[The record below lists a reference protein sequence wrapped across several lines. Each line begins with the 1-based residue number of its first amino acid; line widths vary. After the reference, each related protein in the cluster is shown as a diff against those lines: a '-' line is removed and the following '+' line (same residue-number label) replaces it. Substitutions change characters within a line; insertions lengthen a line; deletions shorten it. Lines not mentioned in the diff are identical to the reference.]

1 MVSGKR
7 TRLALL
13 VLVLAVAAAA
23 GAVGYL
29 RWSATAPTGVAIING
44 DTGKTG
50 ATIVKALQD
59 SGSREWT
66 EVDSA
71 STDDY
76 AVIVTLPTDLSD
88 SIASLATDKPHKA
101 QVEVTSNDNADANL
115 VNEAVNEVTK
125 KIGASGLDTLF
136 ASMNSA
142 RGQVSQVALT
152 ANILGAGVQAA
163 ADGASQFTGSADEMR
178 SFLEQAKTGASQLT
192 SGIDSLN
199 TTLNAATL
207 QANQLAAT
215 LDSTGVT
222 IGQVTSTAS
231 QLSNGLNIVL
241 PVLRGLPFA
250 ADPQLAAVITQLEG
264 LQNIANQ
271 ANDQLS
277 GFAALTGTAVTPDTQ
292 VGQLLR
298 DAASRLGDA
307 GSQLNQGADLAKS
320 IPGIAD
326 TAGAQLTTAIAT
338 LTSGV
343 TQLQA
348 VTTTLGNQA
357 NQALDTLPQRTVGQQ
372 SQIATMLADPVDI
385 VRK

>member
-7 TRLALL
+7 TRLVLL
-13 VLVLAVAAAA
+13 VLVAAVAVAA

-29 RWSATAPTGVAIING
+29 RWSVNAPTAVAIIDA

-59 SGSREWT
+59 SGTRDWT
-66 EVDSA
+66 EVEEA
-71 STDDY
+71 STGDY
-76 AVIVTLPTDLSD
+76 AVIVTLPADLSD

-101 QVEVTSNDNADANL
+101 QVTVTTNDNADPNL

-125 KIGASGLDTLF
+125 KISASSLDTLF

-163 ADGASQFTGSADEMR
+163 ADGASQFTGSADDML
-178 SFLEQAKTGASQLT
+178 SFLEQAKTGAAQLT
-192 SGIDSLN
+192 SGIESLN
-199 TTLNAATL
+199 STLNAATS

-222 IGQVTSTAS
+222 FGQVTSTAS

-250 ADPQLAAVITQLEG
+250 ADPQLASVITQLEG
-264 LQNIANQ
+264 LQSIANQ
-271 ANDQLS
+271 ASDQLS
-277 GFAALTGTAVTPDTQ
+277 GFAALTGTTITPDTQ
-292 VGQLLR
+292 IGQLLR
-298 DAASRLGDA
+298 DAGSRLGDA

-320 IPGIAD
+320 IPEIAD
-326 TAGAQLTTAIAT
+326 TARTQVTTAIQT
-338 LTSGV
+338 LTAGV

-348 VTTTLGNQA
+348 ITNTLGKQA
-357 NQALDTLPQRTVGQQ
+357 DQALNTLPQRTVGQQ
-372 SQIATMLADPVDI
+372 SQIATMLADPVEI